1 MSNYPTSTQRNFWLY
16 ESRDAAR
23 EARERTREGT
33 LKTAAGARAESSTS
47 SVETDALT
55 LEEET
60 QILRYHEHK
69 IQSIC
74 AAFSLPRKVKNTAV
88 MLFKRFAL
96 AHGVAAHSLKI
107 IMLTSIYVA
116 CKVEESYIS
125 ADEFCKGVREDP
137 ARVLAAEVTF
147 LSGLKF
153 QLVCYGASNV
163 VKQL

>member
-1 MSNYPTSTQRNFWLY
+1 MP
-16 ESRDAAR
+16 R

-74 AAFSLPRKVKNTAV
+74 VAFSLPRKVKNTAV

-96 AHGVAAHSLKI
+96 RTASRAQFKDYHVDEHLRGVQGGGELHQR
-107 IMLTSIYVA
+107 
-116 CKVEESYIS
+116 
-125 ADEFCKGVREDP
+125 G
-137 ARVLAAEVTF
+137 
-147 LSGLKF
+147 
-153 QLVCYGASNV
+153 
-163 VKQL
+163 